1 MTSDL
6 DILKSFWHA
15 ARGDP
20 AKADQVSFVGLG
32 ELPSTFAVTSFASA
46 TVGTCGLALASLI
59 GATGFDDS
67 HETPVMIDRRL
78 TSFWFHDSLRPVG
91 WKTPPNSDP
100 TAGDYLARD
109 GWIRLH
115 TNAPHHRQA
124 ALAVLSADNNRES
137 VAKAVATWHCD
148 ELESAVVAN
157 KGCAA
162 TMRTWE
168 AWQQH
173 PQGQAVMAEP
183 LIAWENGDRAHQPT
197 WAFNRARPLEG
208 LKVLDLTRVLAG
220 PTCTRM
226 LGAFGADVLRVDP
239 PCWTEPGNEP
249 EMTVGKRC
257 ARVDLRGPGNLDL
270 FKALIQQADVMVHG
284 YRSDALEAMGLGATE
299 RQKLRPGLIDVSLD
313 AYGHTGPWRHRRGF
327 DSLVQMSM
335 GIAEMGQRVQQK
347 DRPTPLPVQALDFGT
362 GYLLAAAALRG
373 LETRVRTGLG
383 SIARLS
389 LARTGIEVMRLQHPH
404 NHVCETL
411 RPESA
416 EDIDQRPEQTYWGLA
431 HRLKPPLSVFGVEQ
445 YWRSAATPLGSNPC
459 GW

>member
-1 MTSDL
+1 MPSEL
-6 DILKSFWHA
+6 DILKSFWLA
-15 ARGDP
+15 AQGDP
-20 AKADQVSFVGLG
+20 AKVSQVSFIGEG

-59 GATGFDDS
+59 DTIGRDGDTATQ
-67 HETPVMIDRRL
+67 VIVDRRL

-100 TAGDYLARD
+100 TAGDYRAQD

-124 ALAVLSADNNRES
+124 VLTVLNADNNRES
-137 VAKAVATWHCD
+137 VARAVATWRCD
-148 ELESAVVAN
+148 ELEAAVVAN

-162 TMRTWE
+162 TMRSWD

-173 PQGQAVMAEP
+173 PQGQAVMSEP
-183 LIAWENGDRAHQPT
+183 LISWEGGETTHQST
-197 WAFNRARPLEG
+197 WVFNRARPLEG

-239 PCWTEPGNEP
+239 PWWVEPGNEP

-257 ARVDLRGPGNLDL
+257 ARVDLRAPDNLAL
-270 FKALIQQADVMVHG
+270 FKSLIQQADVMVHG
-284 YRSDALEAMGLGATE
+284 YRSDALEALGLGAIE

-335 GIAEMGQRVQQK
+335 GIAEMGQRIQK
-347 DRPTPLPVQALDFGT
+347 KDKPTPLPVQALDFGT

-373 LETRVRTGLG
+373 LEARIRTGLG

-389 LARTGIEVMRLQHPH
+389 LARTGLEMMKLQHPD
-404 NHVCETL
+404 NHVCLSL

-416 EDIDQRPEQTYWGLA
+416 DDLDLRPEHTHWGLA
-431 HRLKPPLSVFGVEQ
+431 HRLKPPLLVSGVEQ
-445 YWRSAATPLGSNPC
+445 YWQSGATPLGSNPC
-459 GW
+459 TW